1 MKTRPDGLSA
11 RASRRVGRGAPQMPD
26 KDEKREK
33 GARQMGDDWV
43 IHKEKALSRL
53 LKVMKPMRECTSG

>member
-11 RASRRVGRGAPQMPD
+11 RASRRVGRGAPQKPD

-43 IHKEKALSRL
+43 IH
-53 LKVMKPMRECTSG
+53 